1 MLPPSKDSVVLSQ
14 SKLSGHLSTELI
26 LRFLCTTLCFG
37 IQGSQH
43 SAYPLPYNSQ
53 NALIAIQSA
62 IWAPRNTFQ
71 VSSKKQ
77 LPALTMSETDWS
89 AKPGFIDLKDTG
101 AFFLACVPALHTF
114 IAVKTI
120 IYNFWYQCN
129 GCTLKW
135 EATTLSAAVGHAVVC
150 RLGKCNL
157 KTEHVTFCWT
167 NLLVHSNV
175 QYLMAIFGILRS
187 VS

>member
-1 MLPPSKDSVVLSQ
+1 MVYRNPWPSKICIHQEITNHHLIIVNDDICNTYLSPIESISQPKVLPASKDSVVLSQ

-89 AKPGFIDLKDTG
+89 AKPGFIDLEDTG

-114 IAVKTI
+114 IFGTNAMAV
-120 IYNFWYQCN
+120 
-129 GCTLKW
+129 L
-135 EATTLSAAVGHAVVC
+135 
-150 RLGKCNL
+150 
-157 KTEHVTFCWT
+157 
-167 NLLVHSNV
+167 
-175 QYLMAIFGILRS
+175 
-187 VS
+187 